1 MLYTNNAF
9 RGPVVSVYRVQLTA
23 HFADL
28 LLQLYTNN
36 VVCPWIAL
44 PGGWL
49 ESCSDMESCSGIT
62 HNILFIDRFQENF
75 RFLLDGH
82 LPVRRPQY
90 LPEGG
95 QLALRHP
102 PPGGQLPAAPFD
114 FTSPSGTVT
123 LSLPPRRPPP
133 WEVAVRVRSGLCA
146 PTFWAGIACAVG
158 QLREPIRVWELRLR

>member
-1 MLYTNNAF
+1 M
-9 RGPVVSVYRVQLTA
+9 
-23 HFADL
+23 
-28 LLQLYTNN
+28 LYTNN

-62 HNILFIDRFQENF
+62 HNILFIDCFQGNF

-123 LSLPPRRPPP
+123 AAMPPSPMGSSSARPLRALRSNLLGWHCLRRGAAAGTNQSLGTPPQVNLS
-133 WEVAVRVRSGLCA
+133 
-146 PTFWAGIACAVG
+146 AGG
-158 QLREPIRVWELRLR
+158 R